1 MIKDENARKQA
12 VHILENV
19 GVEKIYPESF
29 RGIRIYS
36 VFSSF
41 VLLVLAYESRNHFR

>member
-19 GVEKIYPESF
+19 GDKKIYLESF
-29 RGIRIYS
+29 RIMIYS